1 MMRSLHAQYRP
12 AEHGFTLLELM
23 VTLGLLSLIVAAIM
37 GGLGTS
43 RRVWQLRG
51 DLEQVSALGAAR
63 SLLAARLED
72 AMPVL
77 QHSAKGVQLA
87 ALQGE
92 PDRLRFAAPLV
103 HGLSG
108 GGLVQQTLRLTPP
121 DARGQRNLIIEETA
135 ASGVSDAGVSAAPP
149 QQAVLVEN
157 VAGLSFRYLGP
168 DPAHAAPTWSA
179 DWRRN
184 TALPRLIGLSITF
197 PPGDARQWPEL
208 ILAPQIG
215 AAARF

>member
-1 MMRSLHAQYRP
+1 MMRSLYPQHRQS
-12 AEHGFTLLELM
+12 EQGFTLLELM

-63 SLLAARLED
+63 SLLAARLGD

-77 QHSAKGVQLA
+77 QHSAKGVPLA
-87 ALQGE
+87 AFQGE
-92 PDRLRFAAPLV
+92 PDRLSFAAPFL

-108 GGLVQQTLRLTPP
+108 SGFVRQVLRLGPV
-121 DARGQRNLIIEETA
+121 DARGHRNLIIEEMA
-135 ASGVSDAGVSAAPP
+135 LPGGGDAGARAAPS

-157 VAGLSFRYLGP
+157 VAGISFRYLGP
-168 DPAHAAPTWSA
+168 DATRAAPAWSA
-179 DWRRN
+179 DWLRSN
-184 TALPRLIGLSITF
+184 ALPRLVGLSIAF
-197 PPGDARQWPEL
+197 PPGDARIWPEL

-215 AAARF
+215 AAS